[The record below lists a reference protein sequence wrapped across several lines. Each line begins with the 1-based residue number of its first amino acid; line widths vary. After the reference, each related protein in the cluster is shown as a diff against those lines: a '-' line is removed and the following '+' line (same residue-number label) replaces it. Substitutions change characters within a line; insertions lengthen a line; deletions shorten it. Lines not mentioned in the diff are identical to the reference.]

1 LKTETSEKRDTLG
14 RRAGAVLTILLLFSS
29 VSQLSLSIA
38 AADSPITSE
47 TLTLTAYL
55 DGFVL
60 AAHEF
65 EINQTF
71 PAVNVSLLG
80 ENHENLL
87 FLDEQNLP
95 LDYSVADGE
104 ATVFSLGASRIK
116 VSYLTQDLTAK
127 TSQYWTLTAQV
138 STNTT
143 VILPEAATIISLNN
157 VPETIESSD
166 GQVTLVMPAGTIE
179 ITYIAEHNLADQ
191 SGNGETSWLPIAAFS
206 LLSIPVIAFVFWFLR
221 HQKTVKPKPEGPK
234 ETRAVDIERLLKR
247 EKDLRQ
253 EEVQVIRFLAEKNG
267 TAFEAELYEKL
278 QLPRTTTWRL
288 LKRLQ
293 KMEIVDIKKSRRQN
307 LISVK
312 KKYMKK

>member
-1 LKTETSEKRDTLG
+1 LKTETSKKRDTLG
-14 RRAGAVLTILLLFSS
+14 RQAGTVLTILLLFSS
-29 VSQLSLSIA
+29 VSQLSLSLA
-38 AADSPITSE
+38 APDSPIASE

-60 AAHEF
+60 ATHEF
-65 EINQTF
+65 EINQTY

-80 ENHENLL
+80 ENQENLL

-95 LDYSVADGE
+95 LDYSVANGE
-104 ATVFSLGASRIK
+104 VTVFSLGASRIK

-143 VILPEAATIISLNN
+143 VILPEATTIISLNS

-179 ITYIAEHNLADQ
+179 ITYVAEHNLAEPTE
-191 SGNGETSWLPIAAFS
+191 NGETPWLLIAAFS
-206 LLSIPVIAFVFWFLR
+206 LLLIPVFAFVFWFLR
-221 HQKTVKPKPEGPK
+221 HKKTVKLKPEEPQ
-234 ETRAVDIERLLKR
+234 ETQAVDVDRLLKR

-267 TAFEAELYEKL
+267 SAFEAELYEKL

-288 LKRLQ
+288 LKRLER
-293 KMEIVDIKKSRRQN
+293 MEIVDIKKARRQN
-307 LISVK
+307 LVSVR